1 MKLFI
6 LDPSGN
12 SSLILDE
19 SNPWNHLVLEMKKV
33 KQVHSPNEAQFFLIN
48 NLTSKSTKFAQRYCS
63 PSNSALLMWESAV
76 TCPRNFNTKLHKY
89 FRLIFS
95 PSPIWSLK
103 VGAQTF
109 DWPQN
114 NPQIFDITK
123 NTNSS
128 MRLNKWVMVQSKK
141 FSFAKN
147 ELYFLRNELLNI
159 QEEEELD
166 LWGFGW
172 EDITSK
178 SLLKNFLNEKSLN
191 FVKLFQDL
199 KFNQKVP
206 KNYKGSSSNK
216 IQTMSNYRFSIVIE
230 NSMDYVSEK
239 LIDAVIAGTIPVYVG
254 PHLEDFGIPHEIA
267 VRSNP
272 DVLDIRRAMREV
284 VSDIQLQERILQAGF
299 NFLNSKKFKS
309 MINVNVFKKL
319 GKILNER
326 LIHE

>member
-48 NLTSKSTKFAQRYCS
+48 NLTSKSTKFARRYCS

-89 FRLIFS
+89 FRLILS

-147 ELYFLRNELLNI
+147 ELYFLRNELLNS
-159 QEEEELD
+159 QEEELD

-172 EDITSK
+172 EDLTSK
-178 SLLKNFLNEKSLN
+178 RLLINFLNEKSLN
-191 FVKLFQDL
+191 FVKLFDDI
-199 KFNQKVP
+199 KFNRRVP

-216 IQTMSNYRFSIVIE
+216 IQTMSNYRFSIVVE

-239 LIDAVIAGTIPVYVG
+239 LIDAIIAGTIPVYVG
-254 PHLEDFGIPHEIA
+254 PHLDDFGIPHEIA

-272 DVLDIRRAMREV
+272 N
-284 VSDIQLQERILQAGF
+284 VSDIRHTMSEVENDMHLQKRTLQAGF
-299 NFLNSKKFKS
+299 SFLDSKEFKS

-319 GKILNER
+319 GNILNER